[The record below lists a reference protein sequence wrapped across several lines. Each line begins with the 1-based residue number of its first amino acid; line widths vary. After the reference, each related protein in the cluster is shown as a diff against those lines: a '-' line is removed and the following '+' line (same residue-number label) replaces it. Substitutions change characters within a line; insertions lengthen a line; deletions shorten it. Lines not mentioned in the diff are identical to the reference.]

1 MSKLPM
7 HTALHDPEHLYV
19 CPMQQCIR
27 PRVLSLQ
34 VMTAKKRQKV
44 EAGLMIPAFI
54 IHPYDF
60 Q

>member
-1 MSKLPM
+1 MLQKLFM
-7 HTALHDPEHLYV
+7 FVQCSNAKHLEI
-19 CPMQQCIR
+19 CP
-27 PRVLSLQ
+27 SLQ

>member
-1 MSKLPM
+1 M
-7 HTALHDPEHLYV
+7 
-19 CPMQQCIR
+19 MQKIFMFVQCNAKDQECS
-27 PRVLSLQ
+27 PALQ